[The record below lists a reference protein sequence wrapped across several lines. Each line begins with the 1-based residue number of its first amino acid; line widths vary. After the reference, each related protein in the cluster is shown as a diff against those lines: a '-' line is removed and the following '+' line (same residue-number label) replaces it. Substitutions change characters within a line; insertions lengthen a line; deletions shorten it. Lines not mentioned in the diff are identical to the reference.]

1 MSTLNKIRIA
11 IVILVLLG
19 MGIMF
24 TVSGVSDLIKLNGN
38 VPDFNYESMQNIKEG
53 DFVQGYI
60 WNIYGNYANETT
72 TNTTMGIE
80 TSSNVSA
87 EYFIMPL
94 LSDEDLAKDLYI
106 TITAETKEEINMLFE
121 LYAASEEY
129 YGGNENAYFPEYGV
143 VAEVKELD
151 PELEEYFVEWFMY
164 DPPLYESSAEAR
176 KHIVPYELNIYKPSQ
191 AYVSLAIGLVIIAL
205 FIVVGIIIYTKSKAQ
220 TAPQDFIPVAE
231 PSTGNFTAEGSSA
244 NGFEETYTPPQPVP
258 IPDIPQPTDADE
270 FFARPPKVT
279 APVAEETKVE
289 QPAEEPEPQEQQ
301 EQPAPVLG
309 DMDALDTTGLLDDA
323 DYDYPSD
330 DDSDNDFIE

>member
-1 MSTLNKIRIA
+1 MKIRIA
-11 IVILVLLG
+11 IVLIALFI
-19 MGIMF
+19 MGIVM

-38 VPDFNYESMQNIKEG
+38 IPDFNYESMQNVKKG

-72 TNTTMGIE
+72 TKTTMGIE

-87 EYFIMPL
+87 EYFIMTL
-94 LSDEDLAKDLYI
+94 LSEDDLAKDLYI

-129 YGGNENAYFPEYGV
+129 YNGNEDAYFPEYGI
-143 VAEVKELD
+143 VAEVRPLD
-151 PELEEYFVEWFMY
+151 SDLEQYFVDWFMY
-164 DPPLYESSAEAR
+164 DPPLYSSAAEAR
-176 KHIVPYELNIYKPSQ
+176 NHIVPYELNIYKPSQ
-191 AYVSLAIGLVIIAL
+191 AYVSLAIGIAIIAV
-205 FIVVGIIIYTKSKAQ
+205 FIIVGIVIYTKSKAQ
-220 TAPQDFIPVAE
+220 NVPQNFIPAAE
-231 PSTGNFTAEGSSA
+231 PNFNNFTAEKTSSS

-270 FFARPPKVT
+270 FFARAPKAA
-279 APVAEETKVE
+279 APIVEEPKEE
-289 QPAEEPEPQEQQ
+289 QPIEKDKPQ

-323 DYDYPSD
+323 DYEYISND
-330 DDSDNDFIE
+330 DNEFIE